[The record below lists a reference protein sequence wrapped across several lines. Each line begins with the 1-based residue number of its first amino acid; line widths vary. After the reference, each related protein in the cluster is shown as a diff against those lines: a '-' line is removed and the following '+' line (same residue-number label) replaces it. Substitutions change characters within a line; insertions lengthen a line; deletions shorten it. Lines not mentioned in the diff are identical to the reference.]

1 MRLKIEI
8 WLYAS
13 WLYPNWNKW
22 KRAPLALT
30 DWLIRTP
37 LLVFHNTET
46 ERHPFGQQLRRGW
59 WPMLLHMGSF
69 LLKLQSWGPNF
80 SLKAQILA
88 WRPRSPPWSPNL
100 SLEVPI
106 PPKRPRSQPQNSER
120 GLVCLSS
127 IGSSI
132 MLELKVQKCTFLNEI
147 AVVIISL
154 CVCAKKVTFYSFET
168 AKNWSF
174 ETAKKWSFET
184 AKKWSFETAKKWS
197 FETAK
202 NWSSETAR
210 NWS

>member
-1 MRLKIEI
+1 M
-8 WLYAS
+8 
-13 WLYPNWNKW
+13 
-22 KRAPLALT
+22 LADFTQT

-59 WPMLLHMGSF
+59 WPLLLHMGSF

-132 MLELKVQKCTFLNEI
+132 MLELKVQKCTYLNEI

-154 CVCAKKVTFYSFET
+154 CVCAKKLTFYSFET
-168 AKNWSF
+168 AKN
-174 ETAKKWSFET
+174 WSFET